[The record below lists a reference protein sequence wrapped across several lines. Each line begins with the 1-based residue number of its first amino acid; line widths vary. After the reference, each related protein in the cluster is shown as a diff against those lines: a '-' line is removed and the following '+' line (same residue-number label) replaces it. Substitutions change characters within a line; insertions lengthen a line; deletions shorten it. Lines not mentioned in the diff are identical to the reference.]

1 MPHNNR
7 SNVTRRTVLGT
18 LAAWPFMHFAQSA
31 HAGAWRVSKNKDGIA
46 MQGYDSH
53 AYWTIAAP
61 RAGSASHTVQ
71 WRGTPWHF
79 ATAADAAAFK
89 ANPAAYEPQFGGF
102 CTRAMSFNKVVNG
115 DPEVWRIYQDKLYLF
130 AAPMGG
136 TKFDAGQD
144 AMIAKAQ
151 TNWDKRG

>member
-1 MPHNNR
+1 MPHNSR
-7 SNVTRRTVLGT
+7 SSITRRAVLAT
-18 LAAWPFMHFAQSA
+18 LASVPFVTFAQ
-31 HAGAWRVSKNKDGIA
+31 AGAWRVSKNKDGIA

-61 RAGSASHTVQ
+61 RTGSASHTVE

-89 ANPAAYEPQFGGF
+89 ADPAAFEPQFGGF

-115 DPEVWRIYQDKLYLF
+115 DPEVWRIYQGKLYLF
-130 AAPMGG
+130 AAPVGG
-136 TKFDAGQD
+136 KKFDKGQD

-151 TNWDKRG
+151 TNWDKRS